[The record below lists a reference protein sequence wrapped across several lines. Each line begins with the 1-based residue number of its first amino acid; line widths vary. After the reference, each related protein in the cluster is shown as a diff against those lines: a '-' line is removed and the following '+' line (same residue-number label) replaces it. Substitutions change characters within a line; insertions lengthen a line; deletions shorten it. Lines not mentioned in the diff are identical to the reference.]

1 MSVDSLPIEGSCRC
15 ECVRFSVSADP
26 VITMACHCTGC
37 QKMSSSAFSLSALIP
52 ASGFTVT
59 QGCPVI
65 GGMQGVDRHYF
76 CPHCMSWLFTR
87 PHGIDEFVNVRAAL
101 LDNASGYVPFMETWT
116 REKLPWAS
124 TPAVESFAQLPEPQ
138 EFPRLM
144 QAYAEFS
151 RSTPA
156 NQ

>member
-15 ECVRFSVSADP
+15 ECVRFSVSAPP